1 MKLSTRSVSQSS
13 FLAFA
18 ASLVMSTM
26 SFAQSVNYSTSG
38 STYSQNFD
46 GLPTTGSTTI
56 AGRGPHAIQG
66 QLGSAGVNGW
76 HMTNDRGSSTSTE
89 FRAQDGSLSGSSGRG
104 VVSFGTTS
112 STDRALG
119 ILGTSNQIST
129 FGVYLTN
136 TTGQNL
142 SQVTL
147 SFTGE
152 QWRVGDDTITAEKLA
167 FSYAVFNNVA
177 GSSIGQGVAGFT
189 AVSALDFNAPF
200 TGNAGLNNSA
210 LNGNN
215 ATYQA
220 NLSHTFNV
228 NWAANQVL
236 VLQWVGQDLSGQDH
250 GLGIDNLNFSAIP
263 EPSTYALLAGLA
275 TIGTAALRRRFRPT
289 A

>member
-1 MKLSTRSVSQSS
+1 MKLNTRSISRHS
-13 FLAFA
+13 FLAVA
-18 ASLVMSTM
+18 ASLAMSSM
-26 SFAQSVNYSTSG
+26 GFAQSVNYSTTG
-38 STYSQNFD
+38 SIYSQNFD
-46 GLPTTGSTTI
+46 GLPTTGTAII
-56 AGRGPHAIQG
+56 AGRGPHAIEG
-66 QLGSAGVNGW
+66 QLGSTGMTGW
-76 HMTNDRGSSTSTE
+76 HMTNDRGSSTATE

-104 VVSFGTTS
+104 VVSFGTTA

-119 ILGTSNQIST
+119 TLGTSNQISA
-129 FGVYLTN
+129 FGLYLTN

-147 SFTGE
+147 NFTGE
-152 QWRVGDDTITAEKLA
+152 QWRVGDAAITAETLA
-167 FSYAVFNNVA
+167 FSYAVFNTVA
-177 GSSIGQGVAGFT
+177 TSSIGLAVAGFN

-210 LNGNN
+210 LDGNN

-220 NLSHTFNV
+220 SLGQTFNV
-228 NWAANQVL
+228 NWAPNQVL

-263 EPSTYALLAGLA
+263 EPSTYALLAALA
-275 TIGTAALRRRFRPT
+275 TMGAVSLRRRFAFR